1 MTITAEQVRAARALL
16 NLKQRDL
23 ADLSEVSVRTIAH
36 FEAGER
42 RPVPATLQALKRALE
57 VAGVVF
63 IDGNGEGPGVRL
75 KRPIRP

>member
-57 VAGVVF
+57 AAGVVF

-75 KRPIRP
+75 KRSIRP